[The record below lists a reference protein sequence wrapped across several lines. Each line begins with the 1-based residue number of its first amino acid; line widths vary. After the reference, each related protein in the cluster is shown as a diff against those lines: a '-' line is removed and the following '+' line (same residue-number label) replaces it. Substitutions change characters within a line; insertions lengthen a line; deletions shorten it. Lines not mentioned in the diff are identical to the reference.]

1 MEKLSGQ
8 DALFLHLD
16 LPHAAA
22 HLTMIYIYDPSGMKR
37 PLGFREIV
45 RHVEKRLHTSP
56 MFRRRIVQVPF
67 GLGYPYWAEDERF
80 HIDFHMRH
88 FALPKPGDL
97 RQFCILASR
106 IHARTMDLS
115 RPPWEMYVIEGLD
128 NVAGLPK
135 GSFAILTKMHHAA
148 VDGTAAAELT
158 WALHDIAG
166 GKGRSVPVVRRQKH
180 ASKQSAPAGFVD
192 SVTRIFAENASSMI
206 RLAAPLARVLPKL
219 SIAAA
224 QLMSRTMFTPKGGAP
239 RTRFNGDIVDA
250 RVFETVTLELDDV
263 KRIKNAVE
271 GATVNDVVLAIIGG
285 AMRRYLAAKKELP
298 RKSLVALAPVNT
310 RQDAAERKTT
320 GNTISFLTFPLAT
333 DIESP
338 LARVAAVRAATAQTK
353 AINAAIG
360 ARDLTDLSRFA
371 PPATLAFA
379 GRLATLTG
387 LGGKGPVPLHNCIVT
402 NVPGSTVPLTML
414 GARLVYWS
422 GVGPISDGVS
432 LVWAVSSY
440 CGKMFISPTSAPNIV
455 PDPEFL
461 AQCVR
466 DSLAELRKA
475 AARPAAK
482 AAAART
488 RPRRGSVKTTVGTG
502 GSA

>member
-16 LPHAAA
+16 LPHAAS
-22 HLTMIYIYDPSGMKR
+22 HMTMIYIYDPSGLKR
-37 PLGFREIV
+37 TLGFREIV
-45 RHVEKRLHTSP
+45 RHVERRLHTSP
-56 MFRRRIVQVPF
+56 IFKRKIVQVPF
-67 GLGYPYWAEDERF
+67 GLGYPYWADDDRF
-80 HIDFHMRH
+80 DIDFHVRH
-88 FALPKPGDL
+88 FALPKPGDW

-128 NVAGLPK
+128 NVTGLSP
-135 GSFAILTKMHHAA
+135 GSFAVLTKMHHAA

-166 GKGRSVPVVRRQKH
+166 TRGKRVPMARRQKQV
-180 ASKQSAPAGFVD
+180 SMQSAPAGFVD
-192 SVTRIFAENASSMI
+192 SVSRVVGENVGSAI
-206 RLAAPLARVLPKL
+206 RLAVPLARVLPKL
-219 SIAAA
+219 SVAAA
-224 QLMSRTMFTPKGGAP
+224 KLLSRTALTPDGGAP

-250 RVFETVTLELDDV
+250 RVFETVTLDLDDV

-271 GATVNDVVLAIIGG
+271 DATVNDVVLAIVGG

-310 RQDAAERKTT
+310 RQDAAERKTS
-320 GNTISFLTFPLAT
+320 GNTISFLTFPLGT
-333 DIESP
+333 DIDVP
-338 LARVAAVRAATAQTK
+338 LARLAAVRAATARTK
-353 AINAAIG
+353 SINNAIG

-402 NVPGSTVPLTML
+402 NVPGPTVPLSML

-432 LVWAVSSY
+432 LVWVVSSY
-440 CGKMFISPTSAPNIV
+440 CGKIFISPTSAPNIV
-455 PDPEFL
+455 PDPDFL

-466 DSLAELRKA
+466 ASFGDLKKA
-475 AARPAAK
+475 ASRPAVK
-482 AAAART
+482 TGDT
-488 RPRRGSVKTTVGTG
+488 RRRARRGSVKSTIRTG
-502 GSA
+502 VSA